1 MCLQYAAGAAKFNHL
16 ENLILLETENDS
28 MSSAIIIII
37 LTCYLSYHGTPEFPE
52 YFLPGSGCII
62 IVLLVLGYIALW
74 RNKKIYQAIQEL
86 KLAFLTSMTRFRGFS
101 FGYIIFL
108 STIVI
113 L

>member
-1 MCLQYAAGAAKFNHL
+1 MHVILCLQYAAAGAAKFNHL

-62 IVLLVLGYIALW
+62 IVLLVLGYTALW
-74 RNKKIYQAIQEL
+74 RNKEVYKAIQEP
-86 KLAFLTSMTRFRGFS
+86 KLAFWPLRLVLEVCLLDT
-101 FGYIIFL
+101 
-108 STIVI
+108 
-113 L
+113 